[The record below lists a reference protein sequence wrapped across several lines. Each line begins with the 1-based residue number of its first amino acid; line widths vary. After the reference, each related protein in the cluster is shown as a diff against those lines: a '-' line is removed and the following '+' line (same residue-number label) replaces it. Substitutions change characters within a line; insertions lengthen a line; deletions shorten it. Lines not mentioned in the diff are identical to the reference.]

1 MRHLTKS
8 LALLTGFLA
17 ISISPVSTIAGESAL
32 RVDDPYVRLVPPGT
46 KTTGAFMTIHNAG
59 NAERKLVKATS
70 PVSDKV
76 QLHTHMNDNGVMKM
90 REVPDIA
97 VPAGGKVELK
107 PGSYHI
113 MLIEMKSELK
123 EGDRVPVT
131 LRFDDDSTSQVD
143 ATVRKLP
150 TMMPAANKM
159 DAGEMK
165 H

>member
-1 MRHLTKS
+1 MYHQTRSLVLTT
-8 LALLTGFLA
+8 AFLA
-17 ISISPVSTIAGESAL
+17 IGASAIAAESTL

-46 KTTGAFMTIHNAG
+46 TTTGAFMTIHNAG
-59 NAERKLVKATS
+59 TAERKLIKATS

-76 QLHTHMNDNGVMKM
+76 QLHTHLNENGVMKM
-90 REVPDIA
+90 REIPDIA
-97 VPAGGKVELK
+97 VPATGKVELK

-123 EGDRVPVT
+123 EGDHVPIT
-131 LRFDDDSTSQVD
+131 LRFDDDSTSQVE

-150 TMMPAANKM
+150 MMMPSAHKT